1 MTGTD
6 HLRCV
11 VERTTY
17 QSSETG
23 FAVLQCRAKGYPEL
37 VTVVGNMPEVHSG
50 SVLTLEGA
58 WKMDARYGR
67 QFTVIKF
74 EEALPATV
82 YGIEKYLGSG
92 LIKGIGPK
100 FAHLIRSLTG
110 FFDREDLDNFEAEF
124 YQNFA
129 NKGYVFVSC
138 GLEIKA
144 YIPYLQAQ
152 ALDKQAGAFAN
163 MIDGAIDQ
171 LLKEMQSG
179 K

>member
-74 EEALPATV
+74 EEALPTTV
-82 YGIEKYLGSG
+82 YGIVW
-92 LIKGIGPK
+92 IDIGRRRALFRAKP
-100 FAHLIRSLTG
+100 ADCVENRS
-110 FFDREDLDNFEAEF
+110 
-124 YQNFA
+124 
-129 NKGYVFVSC
+129 
-138 GLEIKA
+138 
-144 YIPYLQAQ
+144 
-152 ALDKQAGAFAN
+152 
-163 MIDGAIDQ
+163 
-171 LLKEMQSG
+171 
-179 K
+179 